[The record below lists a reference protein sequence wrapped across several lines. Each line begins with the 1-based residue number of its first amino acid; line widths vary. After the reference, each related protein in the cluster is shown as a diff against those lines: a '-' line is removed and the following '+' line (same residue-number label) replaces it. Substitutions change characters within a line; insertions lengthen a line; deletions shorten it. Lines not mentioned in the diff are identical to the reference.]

1 MDLPSSM
8 GRWPVL
14 HTLGFAVSRASEA
27 IAMAVLQAAGPGLK
41 VLDLSGDLGKP
52 TELEAAQKVYDI
64 LTVLKALEAAE
75 VRSGWQSAGAWEG
88 VADEGKVSLAWVQ
101 DHS

>member
-1 MDLPSSM
+1 M

-27 IAMAVLQAAGPGLK
+27 MAMAVLQAAGPGLK

-52 TELEAAQKVYDI
+52 TELEAAQRVYDI
-64 LTVLKALEAAE
+64 LTALKALEAAE
-75 VRSGWQSAGAWEG
+75 VRSGSRF
-88 VADEGKVSLAWVQ
+88 L
-101 DHS
+101 